1 VTFHATVAHRVA
13 DRARAEVA
21 LRERLREMTAGACAG
36 TPDWSSLVIQ
46 GPSEVTVAEGR
57 ALYVWM
63 ATVDTT
69 LAGPTCS

>member
-1 VTFHATVAHRVA
+1 MTFHATVAHRVA
-13 DRARAEVA
+13 DRAHAEAA
-21 LRERLREMTAGACAG
+21 LREQLREMTASASAG

-46 GPSEVTVAEGR
+46 GPSEVTVPEGR

-69 LAGPTCS
+69 LAGP